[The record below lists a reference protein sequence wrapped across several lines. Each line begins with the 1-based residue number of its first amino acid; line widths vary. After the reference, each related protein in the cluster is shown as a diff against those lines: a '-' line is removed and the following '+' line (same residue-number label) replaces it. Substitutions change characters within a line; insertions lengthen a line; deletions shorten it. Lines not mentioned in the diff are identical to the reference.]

1 MRVRVIV
8 RVLALVAAASTAGAG
23 GPIFHEDA
31 RAAAAGTER
40 RSGYFWLTPETQRLQ
55 DDGFANPGMLWVE
68 AGKALWNQSAGAS
81 GQSCARCHDDATQ
94 SMRTVATR
102 YPAYSRAA
110 AHVINLE
117 QQVNRCRTLR
127 QRASAFV
134 YESKDLLALTAF
146 ISYQARGLPMNVAID
161 GPATPSYERGKTF
174 FNARRGQL
182 NLSCAIVTNS
192 MPAAICA
199 ANRSPRGR

>member
-1 MRVRVIV
+1 
-8 RVLALVAAASTAGAG
+8 
-23 GPIFHEDA
+23 
-31 RAAAAGTER
+31 
-40 RSGYFWLTPETQRLQ
+40 
-55 DDGFANPGMLWVE
+55 
-68 AGKALWNQSAGAS
+68 
-81 GQSCARCHDDATQ
+81 
-94 SMRTVATR
+94 VATR

-127 QRASAFV
+127 QRASGFV

-161 GPATPSYERGKTF
+161 GPATQSYERGKTF

-182 NLSCAIVTNS
+182 NLSCANWSTAVS
-192 MPAAICA
+192 G
-199 ANRSPRGR
+199 SLGDVPRKRNPVIFEHVIHKGAYLER